1 MRVCRILYCI
11 LYGCISFL
19 VWVTKKKI
27 FLVVYVSFFLAY
39 NISLHSIGW
48 LLVSLVAS
56 NRLLHW
62 LIWCCILSELCT
74 LFIFS
79 SFIFLVHF
87 FIFCFWIVYLVK
99 FYHAYEGI
107 PYNKPFKTVLFA
119 WYIHRWHDWP
129 TFSRNSSHTL
139 SIFRCCQ

>member
-19 VWVTKKKI
+19 VWVTKKKNF

-48 LLVSLVAS
+48 LLVIWLAS

-62 LIWCCILSELCT
+62 LIRYCILNELCT

-87 FIFCFWIVYLVK
+87 FHILFSIHTCCEV
-99 FYHAYEGI
+99 I
-107 PYNKPFKTVLFA
+107 PYNIPLNPYYSLGYTSMAWLTYIFA
-119 WYIHRWHDWP
+119 QQLSY
-129 TFSRNSSHTL
+129 TL
-139 SIFRCCQ
+139 NIFRCCQ